1 MVYVR
6 QALRT
11 RMQDVWNGLTGICC
25 RNWGKSIFWPPNLSN
40 IFPSKMGNTTIA
52 KKIPDKKAK
61 TFKSVPFFNVK
72 KYKRSTQRSKSN
84 ISIKAN
90 AWESKLAV
98 PWHIIDSLYYVPLHS
113 LYRKQRV
120 FILSWLSQ
128 MKGREVLALN
138 KALDVSLIIDLG
150 GRRRPPAKQTPV
162 GRGQGSA
169 IMGDHQT
176 IMSHEEVRISFPSQD
191 FLLFFYVLYNTNR
204 YRRWYVHN

>member
-25 RNWGKSIFWPPNLSN
+25 RNWGKSIFWPPNPSN

-52 KKIPDKKAK
+52 KKKFLTKKAK

-150 GRRRPPAKQTPV
+150 GRRRPPPQRTTARWQRSGFCNN
-162 GRGQGSA
+162 GRSSNHYESWGGQN
-169 IMGDHQT
+169 QL
-176 IMSHEEVRISFPSQD
+176 SFPRFPSL
-191 FLLFFYVLYNTNR
+191 FLRTL
-204 YRRWYVHN
+204 